1 MGEQG
6 KFSPPGLRAGQEEDD
21 NPYEDDDYD
30 EDEDYDGF
38 E

>member
-1 MGEQG
+1 MADPG
-6 KFSPPGLRAGQEEDD
+6 KVSPLGQRKKQSEEDD
-21 NPYEDDDYD
+21 YEDDDYD